1 MKTQSLDIKLKT
13 LKKELNNLFLERETL
28 IDLYLSCMI
37 SGYSIFVGG
46 MPGTGKTFLAKKITE
61 AFQGKSCYRLLQ
73 ASSTLEEIIGAV
85 DLSALDKGCF
95 RRKLENG
102 AVMADTLILD
112 EGFKANAVVLNAL
125 LGLILDKT
133 YQNGDDGE
141 ITSPLNMTVVCSN
154 ELPQD
159 ESLQA
164 FWDRFL
170 VRFWVNELSPANRMT
185 LMKRRAGSIKT
196 PQITTEF
203 TREELTEL
211 KEQSKQIQINDGLI
225 EAIVQVTD
233 WLKKEKGIIVS
244 DRRHE
249 QIVDLVKAYSTVL
262 GKDEADDE
270 SLDIL
275 EHICWDVPED
285 SAKVKEALQ
294 KFGNPLTTSA
304 KTYYQQAFE
313 LNNEVGDF
321 DGNHQNLRP
330 FQLGA
335 QQRLTKISEI
345 KDILQGKILVEKK
358 NKKAR
363 IKSAEEYLK
372 KIEGIEYS
380 ISEKIAKTYNLSSA
394 N

>member
-1 MKTQSLDIKLKT
+1 MV
-13 LKKELNNLFLERETL
+13 
-28 IDLYLSCMI
+28 
-37 SGYSIFVGG
+37 VG
-46 MPGTGKTFLAKKITE
+46 
-61 AFQGKSCYRLLQ
+61 
-73 ASSTLEEIIGAV
+73 
-85 DLSALDKGCF
+85 
-95 RRKLENG
+95 
-102 AVMADTLILD
+102 
-112 EGFKANAVVLNAL
+112 
-125 LGLILDKT
+125 
-133 YQNGDDGE
+133 
-141 ITSPLNMTVVCSN
+141 CSN

-170 VRFWVNELSPANRMT
+170 VRFWVNKLSPANRMT
-185 LMKRRAGSIKT
+185 LMKRRAGSVKT

-203 TREELTEL
+203 TKDELTEL

-233 WLKKEKGIIVS
+233 WLRKEKGIIVS

-249 QIVDLVKAYSTVL
+249 QIIDVIKAYSIVL

-285 SAKVKEALQ
+285 SSKVKEALQ
-294 KFGNPLTTSA
+294 KFGNPLTTAA
-304 KTYYQQAFE
+304 KAYYQQAFE
-313 LNNEVGDF
+313 LNNEIGDF

-363 IKSAEEYLK
+363 VKSAEDYLK

-380 ISEKIAKTYNLSSA
+380 ISEKIAKTYNISA